1 MRTEDLLPEPNMT
14 TSLALGGV
22 AAFVGAAA
30 WAALYIFAN
39 LEHSVLAWGIG
50 GAIGFA
56 IVRGG
61 GHGQML
67 AVVAAVLAVL
77 SIGTGRYIAYEAV
90 LQEMVEGYAT
100 DEMFEGTRTL
110 ANRWKELG
118 ANPTDDQINDFA
130 LDNDV
135 DVQSAAEFRETVV
148 PDLEWLAEPGRTADE
163 WRERGAGEVA
173 EAYTFVDHLQVDFHM
188 FDILFVLLGLGTAF
202 GLVSRHTTEMQ
213 VEARAKIRADR
224 EAEAAEAAAQQHTA
238 EGDDEEGAPRT

>member
-1 MRTEDLLPEPNMT
+1 MRTEDLLPQPNMT

-39 LEHSVLAWGIG
+39 LEHGVLAWGIG
-50 GAIGFA
+50 GAVGFA

-77 SIGTGRYIAYEAV
+77 SIGTGRYLAYQSV
-90 LQEMVEGYAT
+90 LQEQVDGFFS
-100 DEMFEGTRTL
+100 DEMFEGTRTV
-110 ANRWKELG
+110 AIQWKELG
-118 ANPTDDQINDFA
+118 ANPTDDQVNDFA

-135 DVQSAAEFRETVV
+135 DVQSAAEFREVV
-148 PDLEWLAEPGRTADE
+148 APNLEWLAEPGRTADE
-163 WRERGAGEVA
+163 WRERNAGDLA
-173 EAYTFVDHLQVDFHM
+173 EAYTFVDHLKADFHP

-202 GLVSRHTTEMQ
+202 GLVSRHTMEMQ
-213 VEARAKIRADR
+213 REARAQIRAER
-224 EAEAAEAAAQQHTA
+224 EAEAAAQQEAA
-238 EGDDEEGAPRT
+238 EDGDEEDAPRT